1 MRSKGSTPSIPLPK
15 IKKNESLKSF
25 FLGDELLKWLK
36 LVLTNVEF
44 VRLLPVLSSCLS
56 MEQIDVLKY
65 VKGAEKVNVKK
76 EEDMAEDMIEDD
88 TKEEIIPM
96 YPEATPGQGPNEE
109 SYKEDDEEAAKN
121 SIDDLEE
128 IINVMQYPEKVPS
141 RVEPKTNWD
150 KQSSVTKRRTQT
162 LTPWVQDCKECSM
175 VFETRGA
182 KKYHMEAIHSDRT
195 FECAT
200 CQKQF
205 PTRGN
210 LNKHSIVHQDVGQFV
225 CTTCGKVFLRKQAL
239 NDHAR
244 THTGERPFP
253 CPDCPYRGSSSS
265 LLACHKR
272 SRHMKHSEKVPSMA
286 DPKQNRLKQSSV
298 SKSRLQTRRS
308 VGRPRVVQ
316 ECKECSLVF
325 NSRYKKKYHMETI
338 HSDCTFECATC
349 QKQFTNRRN
358 LTKHSVIHQDVGEQF
373 LCNAC
378 GKEFKR
384 KTTLI
389 EHTRIHTGEKPF
401 LCLKCPYQGSSSSLL
416 AHHKKRTHKI

>member
-182 KKYHMEAIHSDRT
+182 KKYHMEAIHSDCT
-195 FECAT
+195 FEYDT

-205 PTRGN
+205 PTRAN
-210 LNKHSIVHQDVGQFV
+210 LNNHSVVHQDVGEFI
-225 CTTCGKVFLRKQAL
+225 CSTCGKVFLKKQAL
-239 NDHAR
+239 DN
-244 THTGERPFP
+244 HTRIHIVEKPFP
-253 CPDCPYRGSSSS
+253 CPDCQYQGSSST
-265 LLACHKR
+265 LLARHKR
-272 SRHMKHSEKVPSMA
+272 RSHMKDSEKVPSMA
-286 DPKQNRLKQSSV
+286 DPKQNQYKQSSV
-298 SKSRLQTRRS
+298 TTSKLQTRNLG
-308 VGRPRVVQ
+308 GRPRVVQ
-316 ECKECSLVF
+316 ECIECSLVF
-325 NSRYKKKYHMETI
+325 KNRYFKKYHMETI
-338 HSDCTFECATC
+338 HSDCKFECATC
-349 QKQFTNRRN
+349 QKQFDTTKYLR
-358 LTKHSVIHQDVGEQF
+358 KHSVVHQEAGKQF
-373 LCNAC
+373 LCNTC
-378 GKEFKR
+378 GKEFR
-384 KTTLI
+384 QKTDLND
-389 EHTRIHTGEKPF
+389 HTRIHTGEKPF
-401 LCLKCPYQGSSSSLL
+401 LCQRCPYRCSSSSLL